1 MKKSEREKYIYQ
13 KKCLLIILYLFYLNE
28 VDYKSI
34 TFRSFGFHFDPT
46 CNFKAIVKSKKD
58 HIHKYSIRIFDSLKN
73 VDFNEIDVMGNFNII
88 KVKNLNKFE
97 PIKPNSAI
105 NVYFDESNFLA
116 FGFIEGKKFEFKLVN
131 DNKIIFKDELLF
143 NLNRD
148 SETRMINGLPFI
160 LYMFKFYDYKL
171 KSTLVMGA
179 GINCD
184 YGAKDWKSLIES
196 LNNTYYKDNLNLI
209 NEIKHYAGNEL
220 FVASKILKT
229 SGFDVYKELN
239 DELYHF
245 KEAKSFSDPDSTLYN
260 CVSYIDRK
268 GNIDVI
274 TYNYDTNLEYLLKKR
289 GIMYNTVYDS
299 NSFINKES
307 KVSIY
312 HVHGLLPYEKY
323 DQTKF
328 TDSLIFNES
337 EYFYLYNNP
346 YSWNISKQMH
356 DFTFNLCIFIGIS
369 MTDPN
374 MKRLL
379 ELSKNYLKFNFIFL
393 KKQEGYNSKTY
404 RDVTNYLFTYD
415 LVTIWVDEY
424 KDIGKFLELI

>member
-1 MKKSEREKYIYQ
+1 MKKEEREKYVYQ

-28 VDYKSI
+28 VDYKAI
-34 TFRSFGFHFDPT
+34 TFRSFGFHFDPS

-58 HIHKYSIRIFDSLKN
+58 HIHKYSIHIFDSLRGVN
-73 VDFNEIDVMGNFNII
+73 FDELDVMGNFNII
-88 KVKNLNKFE
+88 KIKNLKNFE
-97 PIKPNSAI
+97 PIIPTSSI
-105 NVYFDESNFLA
+105 NVYFDESNFIA
-116 FGFIEGKKFEFKLVN
+116 YGFIEGKKIEFKLIN

-148 SETRMINGLPFI
+148 SEARNDLEYPFI
-160 LYMFKFYDYKL
+160 VWMLKFYNYKL
-171 KSTLVMGA
+171 KTTLVMGA

-184 YGAKDWKSLIES
+184 YGAKDWKSLITS
-196 LNNTYYKDNLNLI
+196 LNETYYSSNNKLI
-209 NEIKHYAGNEL
+209 EEITHYAGNEL
-220 FVASKILKT
+220 FVSSKILKT

-260 CVSYIDRK
+260 CVNFIERK
-268 GNIDVI
+268 GDIEVI
-274 TYNYDTNLEYLLKKR
+274 SYNYDTNLEYLLKKR
-289 GIMYNTVYDS
+289 NIMYNTVYDD

-307 KVSIY
+307 KVSIF

-323 DQTKF
+323 DESKF

-393 KKQEGYNSKTY
+393 KKEENYDAKTY

-424 KDIGKFLELI
+424 KDIGKYLEEI